1 MPKARGGVRT
11 INLRGSIGDLVLEEE
26 FIRRNNAAY
35 QIASLNSII
44 HRQNLTTLELKTK
57 IEQMESTRA
66 ASSRQQPSVASTL
79 ATHPTLPNSAPSSAK
94 NQPKVKI
101 PPIIIMEEETVIPE
115 IIAAHLEKLPNKY
128 TLKKGAKCTKVS
140 THMHPVNALDY
151 QKKSLAASIPN

>member
-1 MPKARGGVRT
+1 M
-11 INLRGSIGDLVLEEE
+11 
-26 FIRRNNAAY
+26 
-35 QIASLNSII
+35 
-44 HRQNLTTLELKTK
+44 K
-57 IEQMESTRA
+57 IEQMESTQA
-66 ASSRQQPSVASTL
+66 ASSKQQPSVASTS
-79 ATHPTLPNSAPSSAK
+79 ATHPTLPNSAPSGAK
-94 NQPKVKI
+94 KPTKAKI